1 MAITTTAK
9 GLVTVFGGSGFVGR
23 HVVRALLKRGWRVR
37 AAVRRPDL
45 AGFLQPLGMVGWV
58 QPMQANLRYR
68 WSVDRAVEGADAVV
82 NLVAILSETGRQRFA
97 AVNDFGARAVAEAAR
112 GAGLTRVV
120 HMSAIGADAD
130 SPSIQARSK
139 AAGEAAVFETLPDSV
154 VLRPSIAFG
163 PEDHFFNRFAALA
176 RVTPALPLFGGG
188 HTRFQPVFVGDIARA
203 VADAVEGKAKPGT
216 IYELGGPE
224 VKTFREC
231 LETTLAAI
239 DRRRVLVP
247 VPWSLA
253 AAGASVL
260 QLWPWHPLLTVD
272 EVQAAQDRQ
281 RGLRGG
287 QDRGPHLRGLRHR
300 AGQPGVRA
308 AVLSLPLPAARRVRA
323 PPHRLRCGLSS
334 PSPERGGGQAAQ
346 PRLAPKTR
354 ASARPMAP
362 TTMRHQAKSAKPWR
376 ETNPRKPRTT
386 TSADRKATT
395 KPSAMSSPALM
406 SIVLRFL

>member
-45 AGFLQPLGMVGWV
+45 AGHLQPLGMVGWV

-120 HMSAIGADAD
+120 HMSAIGADAN
-130 SPSIQARSK
+130 SPSVQARSK

-163 PEDHFFNRFAALA
+163 QEDHFFNRFASMA
-176 RVTPALPLFGGG
+176 RLSPALPLFGGG
-188 HTRFQPVFVGDIARA
+188 HTRFQPVFVGDVAQA
-203 VADAVEGKAKPGT
+203 VADAIEGKARPGT

-239 DRRRVLVP
+239 DRRRLLVP

-253 AAGASVL
+253 SAGAWAL

-272 EVQAAQDRQ
+272 EVRQLKIDNVVSEAAKAEGRTFEAFGIAPDSLAALLPSYLYRFRP
-281 RGLRGG
+281 RGEFE
-287 QDRGPHLRGLRHR
+287 HHR
-300 AGQPGVRA
+300 TA
-308 AVLSLPLPAARRVRA
+308 
-323 PPHRLRCGLSS
+323 
-334 PSPERGGGQAAQ
+334 
-346 PRLAPKTR
+346 
-354 ASARPMAP
+354 
-362 TTMRHQAKSAKPWR
+362 
-376 ETNPRKPRTT
+376 
-386 TSADRKATT
+386 
-395 KPSAMSSPALM
+395 
-406 SIVLRFL
+406 